1 MTPGERRHL
10 VRVITK
16 VTEQAA
22 RIATL
27 ERKIATL
34 ERQLAYLIDNIKD
47 TYEGMIAETEDLD

>member
-10 VRVITK
+10 VRVIAK

-27 ERKIATL
+27 ER
-34 ERQLAYLIDNIKD
+34 QMAYLIDNIKD
-47 TYEGMIAETEDLD
+47 TYEGMNAEAEDLD